1 MSEIHLADDVRIE
14 REVAVKI
21 VSSRHADYIERFR
34 READTITTLHHPHIL
49 PALDYGEYENWHYLV
64 MPYIAYGTLREQ
76 LAHGPLTEE
85 HVSIQGERL
94 VLRSNPLDIPAKIPS
109 QRSTRASQAAQVV
122 TPRAAAGVHLQ
133 VQTPTRR
140 RRVHYRRRN
149 RVLISMMV
157 VLIMLLLVIVA
168 VLILA
173 ILVKG

>member
-64 MPYIAYGTLREQ
+64 MRYVWSS
-76 LAHGPLTEE
+76 GPLTEE
-85 HVSIQGERL
+85 HVSLRGERL

-133 VQTPTRR
+133 VREHQPGEDASVTGAET
-140 RRVHYRRRN
+140 VC
-149 RVLISMMV
+149 
-157 VLIMLLLVIVA
+157 
-168 VLILA
+168 
-173 ILVKG
+173 